1 MATGTATDPLGV
13 RLTLG
18 PGGPVYYSLARLQE
32 QGLAEPAALPVTV
45 RVWLEML
52 LRQAGSEHVS
62 PEDALLLA
70 RWNPGQASDQEL
82 PFFPSRVLLQD
93 FTGVPAVVDLA
104 SMRSAMLARGGDPE
118 RIDPL
123 VDADLVIDH
132 SVQVDAFGSPRAYNL
147 NLEREYERNSERY
160 SLLRWAQQAFRG
172 FRVVPPGMGI
182 VHQVNLEYLAKVVAL
197 KSIDGEQVAVPDTLV
212 GTDSHTT
219 MVNSMGV
226 LGWGVGGIEA
236 EAAML
241 GQPMLL
247 GMPTVVGVHFKGRL
261 PAGVTATDL
270 VLRVT
275 QWLRAHGVV
284 NKFVEFAGDGLDSL
298 SLADRA
304 TLSNMAPEY
313 GATAALFPVDRTVL
327 EYLRTTG
334 RSPEQIAL
342 VEDYTR
348 AQGLFRETGDPL
360 PTFSEMLELDLD
372 SIEPSVA
379 GPKRPQDRVAL
390 ADTEQSFTS
399 SFATQNA
406 GETRPGHPV
415 LEDGSVVIAAITS
428 CTNTS
433 NPGVMVAAGLLAQKA
448 VARGLRPPSF
458 VKTSMAPG
466 SRVVTDYL
474 GQAGLLEPLAEVG
487 FDVVGYG
494 CTTCIGNSGPLPDQ
508 VADAVRERD
517 LSVAAVLSGNR
528 NFEGRIHPQV
538 RAAYLASPPLV
549 VAFALAGTVRRDLT
563 SEPLG
568 LDRDG
573 KPVFLSEIWPSSQ
586 EVADVIRE
594 SVRPEF
600 FHREYERIFN
610 GDEHWH
616 GMDSPTGPTYAWQQ
630 SSTYI
635 REVPLFEGISTTAQ
649 PVPDIADARVLAL
662 LGDSITTDHISPAGS
677 ISPDSPAGEYLQSL
691 DVGPRDFNSY
701 GSRRGNHEVMV
712 RGTFANVRLHNRMA
726 GDKEGGFTR
735 HLPDGE
741 LTTIFEAAERYR
753 QEGVPLIVIGGR
765 EYGSGSS
772 RDWAAKG
779 TALLGVRAVLAES
792 FERIHRSN
800 LIGMGVL
807 PLQFEAGQSASQLG
821 LDGTERYSLL
831 DLDRRLA
838 PGAVIPMRVTGQDGS
853 SIDLPVLARVD
864 NKTEIDYLRHG
875 GVLPYVLRHFLNS

>member
-1 MATGTATDPLGV
+1 M
-13 RLTLG
+13 
-18 PGGPVYYSLARLQE
+18 
-32 QGLAEPAALPVTV
+32 
-45 RVWLEML
+45 
-52 LRQAGSEHVS
+52 
-62 PEDALLLA
+62 A
-70 RWNPGQASDQEL
+70 RWKGTDQVEREL

-104 SMRSAMLARGGDPE
+104 AMRSAMSARGGDPR

-132 SVQVDAFGSPRAYNL
+132 SVQVDAFGSAGAYAV
-147 NLEREYERNSERY
+147 NLEREYERNWERY

-182 VHQVNLEYLAKVVAL
+182 VHQVNLEYLGRVVAL
-197 KSIDGEQVAVPDTLV
+197 KNVSGDLLALPDTLV

-219 MVNSMGV
+219 MINALGV

-247 GMPTVVGVHFKGRL
+247 AMPTVVGVNFTGQL

-284 NKFVEFAGDGLDSL
+284 NKFVEFCGEGLDGL

-313 GATAALFPVDRTVL
+313 GATAALFPVDQVVL
-327 EYLRTTG
+327 NYLRTTG
-334 RSPEQIAL
+334 RPEELLDL
-342 VEDYTR
+342 VERYTKE
-348 AQGLFRETGDPL
+348 QGLFRTSGAPL
-360 PTFSEMLELDLD
+360 PQFSELLELDLA

-390 ADTEQSFTS
+390 GDTEASFVA
-399 SFATQNA
+399 SFPPRAPSVSK
-406 GETRPGHPV
+406 PGHAE

-433 NPGVMVAAGLLAQKA
+433 NPGVMVAAGLLAKRA
-448 VARGLRPPSF
+448 VERGIKPAKF

-466 SRVVTDYL
+466 SRVVRDYL
-474 GQAGLLEPLAEVG
+474 GKAQLLEPLAEIG
-487 FDVVGYG
+487 FDIVGYG
-494 CTTCIGNSGPLPDQ
+494 CTTCIGNSGPLPDE
-508 VADAVRERD
+508 VAAEVRDRD

-549 VAFALAGTVRRDLT
+549 VAFALAGTVRRDIT
-563 SEPLG
+563 AEPLG
-568 LDRDG
+568 LDRNG
-573 KPVFLSEIWPSSQ
+573 QPVYLRELWPSSA
-586 EVADVIRE
+586 EVAEVIRTCVKAQYFTE
-594 SVRPEF
+594 
-600 FHREYERIFN
+600 EYERIFA
-610 GDEHWH
+610 GDEHWQQ
-616 GMDSPTGPTYAWQQ
+616 MESPTGPTYQWNDQ
-630 SSTYI
+630 STYI
-635 REVPLFEGISTTAQ
+635 REAPLFEGMTPEPK
-649 PVPDIADARVLAL
+649 PVPDIRSARVLAV

-677 ISPDSPAGEYLQSL
+677 IAADSPAGEYLESL
-691 DVGPRDFNSY
+691 GVLPREFNSY
-701 GSRRGNHEVMV
+701 GSRRGNHEVMI
-712 RGTFANVRLHNRMA
+712 RGTFANVRLRNRLAA
-726 GDKEGGFTR
+726 GREGGYTT
-735 HLPDGE
+735 HQPSGE
-741 LTTIFEAAERYR
+741 AMTIFDASTRYR
-753 QEGVPLIVIGGR
+753 AENTPLLVLGGK

-779 TALLGVRAVLAES
+779 SSLLGVRAVLVES

-800 LIGMGVL
+800 LVGMGVV
-807 PLQFEAGQSASQLG
+807 PLQFQDGESAESLG
-821 LDGTERYSLL
+821 LDGTEMYNLL
-831 DLDRRLA
+831 DLDRSLS
-838 PGAVIPMRVTGQDGS
+838 PGATVGLDVEATNGSHRTIPV
-853 SIDLPVLARVD
+853 VVRVD
-864 NKTEIDYLRHG
+864 NYTEIEYLRNG
-875 GVLPYVLRHFLNS
+875 GVLPLVLRQFLAR